1 VKAFTDILATCRLAV
16 SGIEHPERKFRSNI
30 VRTEDGY
37 IVQKCLDGDSAAF
50 GLLVDR
56 YKKSIYALAYSKVHN
71 FHDAQDITQEAFI
84 KAYRNLR
91 TLRRWDNFIGWLYR
105 ITINLSRDWLR
116 SRARRPDS
124 EFTEDQDPETL
135 DYPAMDSYRE
145 DMVHETVREALDSLP
160 EMYREVL
167 TLRYFGGM
175 NIKEIS
181 RFLGTSPSTID
192 RRLRG
197 ARARLKEE
205 MIAMMSATY
214 EKHELP
220 ENFTFRMVEIVKR
233 IKIDATPRSTGLPWG
248 LSLAAG
254 IAVVIMTFG
263 SQMAIYKQPTP
274 LAFSSETETPKVRE
288 MAVDILRVPGTSV
301 MAGNQGDTDGVG
313 IDQRS
318 PQINSLLAPAKGG
331 GTWTQKADMPT
342 ARSNL
347 GSALVDGK
355 IYVIGGTPSNGGAV
369 ASAEEYDPATD
380 IWTKRANMPTAREG
394 IRAAAVDGIVY
405 AIGGWKPGGDTS
417 ILEAYD
423 PATDKWTRKANMP
436 TRRTM
441 TAVAVVDGI
450 IYVIGGELGSTP
462 LSVVEAYDPATD
474 KWTRMADMPTARYMA
489 GYCVIDGLIYVFGGA
504 TERNPEFIIWGSVP
518 TVEVYDPATNTWVQ
532 SSDMPRPRLGHTTS
546 VVDGMIYIVGGIDS
560 GVVELF
566 FEGKLE
572 QAEVG
577 KLSSIVDVYDP
588 DTDMW
593 TTAANLPLKL
603 DIGFHT
609 AAVVNGKIYVMGG
622 SRGPE
627 GTRLSEV
634 YEFTPGLPH
643 SVSTV
648 KPERKGLTTWG
659 QVRSDE

>member
-1 VKAFTDILATCRLAV
+1 M
-16 SGIEHPERKFRSNI
+16 
-30 VRTEDGY
+30 RTEDGY
-37 IVQKCLDGDSAAF
+37 IVQKCLGGDSAAF

-175 NIKEIS
+175 NIREIS

-274 LAFSSETETPKVRE
+274 LMFPGETETLRVRE
-288 MAVDILRVPGTSV
+288 IAVDILRVPGTSV
-301 MAGNQGDTDGVG
+301 MAGKQGDTDGVG
-313 IDQRS
+313 MDQRS
-318 PQINSLLAPAKGG
+318 PKNTSLLAPAKGG

-342 ARSNL
+342 ARGIA
-347 GSALVDGK
+347 GSAVVDRK
-355 IYVIGGTPSNGGAV
+355 IYAIGGKQDPATPKLRTV
-369 ASAEEYDPATD
+369 EEYDPGLPDNIT
-380 IWTKRANMPTAREG
+380 
-394 IRAAAVDGIVY
+394 V
-405 AIGGWKPGGDTS
+405 TS
-417 ILEAYD
+417 
-423 PATDKWTRKANMP
+423 PA
-436 TRRTM
+436 
-441 TAVAVVDGI
+441 
-450 IYVIGGELGSTP
+450 
-462 LSVVEAYDPATD
+462 
-474 KWTRMADMPTARYMA
+474 
-489 GYCVIDGLIYVFGGA
+489 
-504 TERNPEFIIWGSVP
+504 
-518 TVEVYDPATNTWVQ
+518 
-532 SSDMPRPRLGHTTS
+532 
-546 VVDGMIYIVGGIDS
+546 
-560 GVVELF
+560 
-566 FEGKLE
+566 GKL
-572 QAEVG
+572 
-577 KLSSIVDVYDP
+577 L
-588 DTDMW
+588 
-593 TTAANLPLKL
+593 
-603 DIGFHT
+603 
-609 AAVVNGKIYVMGG
+609 
-622 SRGPE
+622 R
-627 GTRLSEV
+627 
-634 YEFTPGLPH
+634 
-643 SVSTV
+643 
-648 KPERKGLTTWG
+648 TWG
-659 QVRSDE
+659 EVKSALE